1 MTQRKPLNLPPLA
14 QNLSI
19 HAGNIKSVTITGSP
33 GPEQDYEKKDITG
46 AVSEVFFY
54 ESVLATTITA
64 TIILLDTGFES
75 PPNIDKKLSQQIVTA
90 GIINQLNLRGGEKV
104 EFEIEDNNP
113 SNAGKDRSII
123 KLTMYVNRVRDIDNS
138 TLKNIF
144 VLDLVSKEFLIN
156 EHTRVLK
163 RYDGPIS
170 ESIAKILSFQ
180 NASNYDFGPKGQSR
194 GSFMKRPE
202 IQTTKFSYNFIGNTK
217 KPLYTCQWLAS
228 KAVPQDTKS
237 DSQAGY
243 FFYQTRERFHF
254 VSVDASLEGKSF
266 IEDPEEGKQKIQKN
280 FFYTNT
286 GANNEGNGA
295 NILNYS
301 VKRTT
306 DLQKDLAL
314 GVFHN
319 FSQYFDFFGMNYKF
333 YRYDVTKEMKAILDK
348 RTTKDFL
355 NIPSRVVTESPS
367 RYMTHILDIGTLPEG
382 KNSTQQLA
390 NWRASRETR
399 ESPNYKAEQTMA
411 QSIMR
416 YNQLFATQ
424 LTVLVPGD
432 FTISAG
438 DPVNVSITS
447 LNAESEERD
456 AVLSGTYMVANV
468 CHRINSS
475 ETLTS
480 MDLIR
485 DTRGVG

>member
-1 MTQRKPLNLPPLA
+1 MK
-14 QNLSI
+14 
-19 HAGNIKSVTITGSP
+19 
-33 GPEQDYEKKDITG
+33 
-46 AVSEVFFY
+46 
-54 ESVLATTITA
+54 
-64 TIILLDTGFES
+64 
-75 PPNIDKKLSQQIVTA
+75 
-90 GIINQLNLRGGEKV
+90 GGEKV

-113 SNAGKDRSII
+113 YNVGDDRSII
-123 KLTMYVNRVRDIDNS
+123 KMTMFVNRIRDIDNN
-138 TLKNIF
+138 TLKNTF
-144 VLDLVSKEFLIN
+144 VLDLVSKEFLLN
-156 EHTRVLK
+156 EQTRVLR

-170 ESIAKILSFQ
+170 ESIAKILDFQ
-180 NASNYDFGPKGQSR
+180 NATNFDLGTENQSR
-194 GSFMKRPE
+194 GSFMGRPE

-217 KPLYTCQWLAS
+217 KPLYTCQWLAA
-228 KAVPQDTKS
+228 KAVPQYTKT

-254 VSVDASLEGKSF
+254 VSVAASLEGRSF
-266 IEDPEEGKQKIQKN
+266 IKDPDKGIEIGKKGGKTLKK

-286 GANNEGNGA
+286 GANNEDVGA

-319 FSQYFDFFGMNYKF
+319 FSQYFDFFGMNYRS
-333 YRYDVTKEMKAILDK
+333 YDYDVVKEMKEILDK
-348 RTTKDFL
+348 RGTKDFL
-355 NIPSRVVTESPS
+355 NIPDRKVTEKPS

-416 YNQLFATQ
+416 YNQMFATQ

-432 FTISAG
+432 FTIFAG
-438 DPVNVSITS
+438 DPVNVEITS
-447 LNAESEERD
+447 LNAESAEPD

-468 CHRINSS
+468 CHKINSS

-480 MDLIR
+480 MDLIK
-485 DTRGVG
+485 DTRGIE

>member
-1 MTQRKPLNLPPLA
+1 MTQRSSKLPPLA
-14 QNLSI
+14 QNFSI
-19 HAGNIKSVTITGSP
+19 HAGNIKSITIAGSAAP
-33 GPEQDYEKKDITG
+33 GQKYKQKEITG

-54 ESVLATTITA
+54 ESVLATTVSA
-64 TIILLDTGFES
+64 TLILVDTGFEA
-75 PPNIDKKLSQQIVTA
+75 PKKVNRKLYENVSTS
-90 GIINQLNLRGGEKV
+90 GLINELNLKGGEVV

-113 SNAGKDRSII
+113 YNVGNDRSTI
-123 KLTMYVNRVRDIDNS
+123 KMKMYVNRIRDIDNN
-138 TLKNIF
+138 TLKNTF
-144 VLDLVSKEFLIN
+144 VLDLVSKEFLLN
-156 EHTRVLK
+156 ENTRVLR

-170 ESIAKILSFQ
+170 ESISKILDFQ
-180 NASNYDFGPKGQSR
+180 NSSQYDFGVGSQSL

-217 KPLYTCQWLAS
+217 KPLYVCQWLAA
-228 KAVPQDTKS
+228 KAVPQDKKS
-237 DSQAGY
+237 NSQAGY

-254 VSVDASLEGKSF
+254 VSVDASLNGKTF
-266 IEDPEEGKQKIQKN
+266 ITDPEKGAEKKVKE

-286 GANNEGNGA
+286 GANNEDEGA

-333 YRYDVTKEMKAILDK
+333 YDYDVTVEMKDLLDN
-348 RTTKDFL
+348 RSTKDFL
-355 NIPSRVVTESPS
+355 NIPTRAVTERPS

-416 YNQLFATQ
+416 YNQLFSVQ
-424 LTVLVPGD
+424 LTILVPGD

-438 DPVNVSITS
+438 DPVNIEITS
-447 LNAESEERD
+447 LNAESAEPD

-468 CHRINSS
+468 CHKINSS

-485 DTRGVG
+485 DTRGIK